1 MFKESSNEISD
12 ANAIDLKNQAAKSVK
27 GKEKPKEKEKE
38 KGKEVE
44 MAASTLLRKVSF
56 KKDREVKKEG
66 KDIIKKIDQMK
77 LTKGKINS
85 TAEKNKTPG
94 MINNSTPKPPANE
107 STPEPTEPRPTS
119 PREAQPVT

>member
-1 MFKESSNEISD
+1 MPD
-12 ANAIDLKNQAAKSVK
+12 ASTIDLKNQAAKTSIK

-38 KGKEVE
+38 KGKGAEKEVE

-77 LTKGKINS
+77 
-85 TAEKNKTPG
+85 
-94 MINNSTPKPPANE
+94 
-107 STPEPTEPRPTS
+107 
-119 PREAQPVT
+119 